1 MKIKWPDGKDQSD
14 LTAEYSATIDGDTLE
29 QVIND
34 REQTLRELWRKI
46 VTSLEVEAWP
56 LCTEG
61 PSRSDGEIAEGI
73 DDLIPTRL
81 IAMGGASH
89 PPC

>member
-46 VTSLEVEAWP
+46 VTSLEVEAV
-56 LCTEG
+56 E
-61 PSRSDGEIAEGI
+61 
-73 DDLIPTRL
+73 
-81 IAMGGASH
+81 
-89 PPC
+89 